1 MMKKRDVVFG
11 MISAVL
17 GLLLAVGVQTFA
29 RPCVHADGSAAMCAP
44 LSSWL
49 TAEGGIIA
57 IFAGLAMIRPH
68 PLFQGL
74 QAVGGLTGALTP
86 GVLVKICASDAMR
99 CRQVTRPTALALGV
113 LILITALWWMILTL
127 IDKKREAQP

>member
-1 MMKKRDVVFG
+1 MKKRD
-11 MISAVL
+11 IIL
-17 GLLLAVGVQTFA
+17 GLVTGFFGLILAVGAQTFA

-57 IFAGLAMIRPH
+57 ILAGLAMIRPH

-74 QAVGGLTGALTP
+74 QAVGGLTGALMP